1 MIHPNFTRPENKNEL
16 IMMNLF
22 KKTWFRVV
30 FFGILIAAALIIF
43 DEKFK
48 FFETTKKGNEIYEG
62 PISIE
67 KDKTYFTE
75 IKILETKYDFG
86 KVKEGDTLMH
96 VFKLTN
102 TGKEPLFI
110 YKVSGSCDCIGAEY
124 PKEMINPGS
133 EAQVKVYFN
142 TKGRKGVQNRLVTIT
157 CNTDPADIIVT
168 INAEVE

>member
-1 MIHPNFTRPENKNEL
+1 MK
-16 IMMNLF
+16 NLF

-30 FFGILIAAALIIF
+30 FFGILIAVALIIV
-43 DEKFK
+43 DEQFK
-48 FFETTKKGNEIYEG
+48 LFGTTTKKGNEIYEG

-67 KDKTYFTE
+67 KNQTFFTE

-96 VFKLTN
+96 AFNLTN

-124 PKEMINPGS
+124 PKEMINPGA
-133 EAQVKVYFN
+133 EVQVKVYFN
-142 TKGRKGVQNRLVTIT
+142 TKGRKGDQNRLVTLT
-157 CNTDPADIIVT
+157 CNTDPADIILT
-168 INAEVE
+168 INAVVE